1 MAIYIDGYPMDLA
14 ISETHGFESTVTEHP
29 VERGADMVDHVRAR
43 PIEIE
48 LECVVSDTPI
58 GAIATDPTR
67 QAEGQDAPLPSEDAY
82 ARLQAIRDARQPVT
96 IETSL
101 GTWTSMALV
110 MLSVPRSRETT
121 GGLFFTATFRQVR
134 VVETQRVTVRTAQPN
149 AKRTG
154 RHGYRS
160 GKKVQGKIFWWH
172 PRYPPG
178 TGPEVGVLIRVESR
192 DGGLYYGADVP
203 RGTLPSASLS
213 GARERKKGEALD
225 STDREWFARDLA
237 GNTRDRLSRKNADL
251 VVDSIIPPDTR
262 VGGEAWPEEVFGA
275 PNVGSTNR
283 ILWEMG
289 LL

>member
-1 MAIYIDGYPMDLA
+1 MAVYIDGYPMDLA
-14 ISETHGFESTVTEHP
+14 ISEAHGFEASVTEHP

-154 RHGYRS
+154 RHGHRS
-160 GKKVQGKIFWWH
+160 GKKVAGKIFEWR

-178 TGPEVGVLIRVESR
+178 TGSDVGVLILVESR
-192 DGGLYYGADVP
+192 DGGLYYGEDVP
-203 RGTLPSASLS
+203 RGTLPSATLS
-213 GARERKKGEALD
+213 GARERKRGEALD
-225 STDREWFARDLA
+225 STDRKWFATDLA
-237 GNTRDRLSRKNADL
+237 GTTRDRASRVNSDAIVGAIFDEDTPVGNVAPPPEVYEAEKFR
-251 VVDSIIPPDTR
+251 SGIP
-262 VGGEAWPEEVFGA
+262 VF
-275 PNVGSTNR
+275 
-283 ILWEMG
+283 
-289 LL
+289 

>member
-1 MAIYIDGYPMDLA
+1 MPVYIDGYPMDLA
-14 ISETHGFESTVTEHP
+14 ISETHGFEASVTEHP

-154 RHGYRS
+154 RHGYRA

-178 TGPEVGVLIRVESR
+178 TGSEVGVLIRVESR

-203 RGTLPSASLS
+203 RGTLPSATLS
-213 GARERKKGEALD
+213 GARARKRGEALD
-225 STDREWFARDLA
+225 STDRAWFAKDLA
-237 GNTRDRLSRKNADL
+237 GNTRDRASKLNSDAIVGAVFDE
-251 VVDSIIPPDTR
+251 DT
-262 VGGEAWPEEVFGA
+262 P
-275 PNVGSTNR
+275 VGSTA
-283 ILWEMG
+283 LPSTVYSDPDVYQGGVG
-289 LL
+289 L

>member
-1 MAIYIDGYPMDLA
+1 MPVYIDGYPMDLA
-14 ISETHGFESTVTEHP
+14 ISETHGFEASVTEHP

-58 GAIATDPTR
+58 GAIAADPTR

-154 RHGYRS
+154 RHGHRA
-160 GKKVQGKIFWWH
+160 GKKVTPLMLWWR
-172 PRYPPG
+172 PRWPPG
-178 TGPEVGVLIRVESR
+178 TGELIGKTIEVDSR
-192 DGGLYYGADVP
+192 DGSLYYRHDVAP
-203 RGTLPSASLS
+203 GTLPSPTSS
-213 GARERKKGEALD
+213 MWTRKAGTELWK
-225 STDREWFARDLA
+225 SDREWLAKDLA
-237 GNTRDRLSRKNADL
+237 RGTRDALTQMNSDAIVGAIFDEDEPVGKVA
-251 VVDSIIPPDTR
+251 PPREVYT
-262 VGGEAWPEEVFGA
+262 GGMRQF
-275 PNVGSTNR
+275 
-283 ILWEMG
+283 
-289 LL
+289 